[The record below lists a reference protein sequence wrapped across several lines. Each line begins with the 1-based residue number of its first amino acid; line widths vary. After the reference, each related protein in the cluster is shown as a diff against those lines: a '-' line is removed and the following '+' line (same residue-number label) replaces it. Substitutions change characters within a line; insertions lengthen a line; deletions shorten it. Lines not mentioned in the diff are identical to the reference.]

1 VHQLSIK
8 LFASDLDGTLIPLP
22 GSNATPAD
30 INEFSR
36 VIDESKPITLAYVT
50 GRHFELALEGIA
62 KHALPLPSFLVCDV
76 GTSIYQ
82 YANNSWKLD
91 ETYTNYLISL
101 WGISHSKDLLLYL
114 KNIEGLSLQEHERQ
128 TQLKLSFYTPTSS
141 SEKNCTEI
149 KNRLTKKDVSA
160 EIIYSEDEIKKIGLI
175 DILPPKTAKHTALNF
190 LSEKLNLKNENIL
203 YSGDS
208 GNDLAVIEAGFF
220 SILVGNT
227 PQTIKEK
234 ALKIANSKDHLYV
247 AEKISAAGVVEGIRF
262 FKERY
267 NF

>member
-1 VHQLSIK
+1 MHQHSIK

-22 GSNATPAD
+22 GSSATPAD

-36 VIDESKPITLAYVT
+36 LIEGSRSITLAYVT

-62 KHALPLPSFLVCDV
+62 KYALPIPTFLVCDV

-82 YANNSWKLD
+82 YADNSWKLD
-91 ETYTNYLISL
+91 KTYAHYLVSL
-101 WGISHSKDLLLYL
+101 WGIHHSKNLLSYL
-114 KNIEGLSLQEHERQ
+114 ENIEGLSLQEPEKQ
-128 TQLKLSFYTPTSS
+128 TQLKLSFYTPTET
-141 SEKNCTEI
+141 SEKNCAEI
-149 KNRLTKKDVSA
+149 KNQLESNSIAA
-160 EIIYSEDEIKKIGLI
+160 EIIYSEDEIKKTGLI

-190 LSEKLNLKNENIL
+190 LSHKLNLKNEEIL
-203 YSGDS
+203 YAGDS

-234 ALKIANSKDHLYV
+234 ALKIATSKDHLYI
-247 AEKISAAGVVEGIRF
+247 AENISAAGVVEGIRF
-262 FKERY
+262 FGEQ
-267 NF
+267 NA